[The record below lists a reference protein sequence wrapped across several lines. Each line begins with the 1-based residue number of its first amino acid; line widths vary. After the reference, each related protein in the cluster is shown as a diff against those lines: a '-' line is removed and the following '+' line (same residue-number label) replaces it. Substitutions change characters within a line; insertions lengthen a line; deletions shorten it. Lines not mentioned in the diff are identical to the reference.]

1 MDPTIKEM
9 ILDRHDSDDV
19 CIAIRAAMKMAEI
32 FREPFVILEDLR
44 VVRLSQCNE
53 PPLEIIRHDESNEW
67 RFQ

>member
-1 MDPTIKEM
+1 MDQKLKEIKLNE
-9 ILDRHDSDDV
+9 HDSDDV

-53 PPLEIIRHDESNEW
+53 PPLEIIRPDESQEW
-67 RFQ
+67 RFK